1 MPVGNGVRIASY
13 LQMITIVNTIHDHR
27 HPPTPRQ
34 DPDKRRDFS
43 CVMNPQG
50 QVLRG
55 SGYSILDKAAQAMLR
70 RAEPLPSPPPEL
82 TQARLEIVAPV
93 AFDRR

>member
-1 MPVGNGVRIASY
+1 
-13 LQMITIVNTIHDHR
+13 
-27 HPPTPRQ
+27 
-34 DPDKRRDFS
+34 
-43 CVMNPQG
+43 MNPQG